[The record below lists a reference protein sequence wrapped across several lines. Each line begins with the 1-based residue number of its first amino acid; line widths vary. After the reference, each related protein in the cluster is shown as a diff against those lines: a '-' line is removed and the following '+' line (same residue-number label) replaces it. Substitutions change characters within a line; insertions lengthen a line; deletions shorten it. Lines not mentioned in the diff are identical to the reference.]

1 MFLVSPRAA
10 TMECYSGES
19 LWNDP
24 VKRVQNK
31 RGKLSP
37 GLCVIPDLPSESAGT
52 CIKSL
57 PQMKV
62 TPKKKKK
69 ERKENVFL
77 PSLAVSCPHFRHSV
91 VSPLVSQFF
100 LTYDLYIA
108 AFAGAGITLLA
119 LVSTRLRAWPLAQHN
134 EARPP

>member
-1 MFLVSPRAA
+1 
-10 TMECYSGES
+10 MECYSRES

-37 GLCVIPDLPSESAGT
+37 GLSVIPDLPSESAGT

-62 TPKKKKK
+62 TPKK
-69 ERKENVFL
+69 ENRFFFL
-77 PSLAVSCPHFRHSV
+77 SSLAVSCPHFRLIV

-119 LVSTRLRAWPLAQHN
+119 LVSTLLRAWPLA
-134 EARPP
+134 